1 MDNRGGQLDAA
12 AAAVELDEV
21 EPESLD
27 PLPLDFSDDDFSEE
41 VDFSDEALEPLLE
54 PFDELLPASR
64 LSVR

>member
-27 PLPLDFSDDDFSEE
+27 PLPLDFSEE

>member
-1 MDNRGGQLDAA
+1 MDNRGGQLEAA
-12 AAAVELDEV
+12 AGAVELDEI

-27 PLPLDFSDDDFSEE
+27 PLPLDFSEE